1 MRFKQKLSPTVM
13 RPSKASQQGFTLIEI
28 IVGIVVLS
36 IAFSIFTTLIYP
48 LANQSAKQVHQIKA
62 AELGQSMINEIIAK
76 AFDDN
81 SDMSGGI
88 YRCGEDSNND
98 GEINVEDGEAECTK
112 EIEMGVEESEP
123 GELEKR
129 EQFDDVDDY
138 HGLSYNDSSN
148 MESSLGEGDPL
159 NDIYVGYKINVQVI
173 NDSDYDGDHDEDDNE
188 YTAKLITVTITTP
201 QDFDFVF
208 AVYRA
213 NF

>member
-1 MRFKQKLSPTVM
+1 ML
-13 RPSKASQQGFTLIEI
+13 PSKVSQQGFTLIEI

-36 IAFSIFTTLIYP
+36 IAFSIFTSLIYP

-76 AFDDN
+76 AFDEN
-81 SDMSGGI
+81 SDMAGGI

-98 GEINVEDGEAECTK
+98 GEIKLADDETCT
-112 EIEMGVEESEP
+112 ESVNLGPDNTETR
-123 GELEKR
+123 KN
-129 EQFDDVDDY
+129 FDDVDDY
-138 HGLSYNDSSN
+138 NDLSIREN
-148 MESSLGEGDPL
+148 SLGDPL
-159 NDIYVGYKINVQVI
+159 NDIYVGYQIIVQVI

-188 YTAKLITVTITTP
+188 YTAKLIRVTITTP